1 MELNSAGTSVGAVA
15 CPVCTLYLRE
25 GISLQKHLDTHPKEQ
40 APHTSS
46 QVSQNT
52 HISTHSPYP
61 VGPIFECPPI
71 STMMPPQFTSFSYQ
85 QFVNNG
91 TMMIPQY
98 AMAPQANQMMQ
109 MLYNPYGMYQ
119 QQIPTVQMIS
129 PVAAVPGATT
139 RIRPVVTIAGESN
152 VRTLTVPVNSSE
164 PKQILPEILPE
175 TDTESG
181 QVIPDVNLS
190 VSPVLHNEDTSIRAR
205 EESDNSVLSID
216 HRGQQA
222 QSSTSPDDSTVHEYN
237 AISRSITISCA
248 IDNTDEKVES
258 VLPDMMDDEPSN
270 NISTTDL
277 QCKSAT
283 YEQPETQQFTQ
294 QVIEEGYV
302 NVSDRMTPTIDI
314 ESVACEHDSE
324 MICDDRPASRNSNV
338 NDNVE
343 SPRDIVAIDTL
354 KDSVQSKF
362 NSSEKLEN
370 LITIM
375 ETELNN
381 ASLQKEND
389 IQNDQEKL
397 ADLKEKTT
405 VDKKESVIHDT
416 VVIPDSHEKDHHILS
431 DVQEGDKWDSSNFLT
446 NELRLLEKTCS
457 PHTIDCSKMNEALD
471 RLQRTF
477 HSNNYKYSFSAPAS
491 PLARRKS
498 RKVVRRYSSRSE
510 HGSCENLSVYRA
522 DFDTAAM
529 HDDDDDEDD
538 DEDDEDVDERIDEED
553 NFDEADMEIEEIP
566 SPHTPFADC
575 GVRSHTPLS
584 TISGIS
590 VLRVR
595 KDLSKPCSPTSMHSF
610 HHVDSDSA
618 THDEDSNGVGNATEK
633 DPIDC
638 SQVDEEKI
646 KTDNLRQE
654 TQVAVCESVAKIQ
667 ESSSSYA
674 YHQSVIT
681 EHISSFPV
689 IHSQSSVLMHES
701 YSITTSTKTQ
711 NLLNLSE
718 SINPTTSTESRS
730 FHSAKSLMPKQS
742 MELLNINEDA
752 HAGPMNVFEFDG
764 LQILVPSTFISDSSQ
779 KAVSATSQQS
789 MASSEGAIG
798 IDEEVKSINMRADET
813 MPPRGE
819 LSEQES
825 NGCTEQS
832 AWQLYMGQE
841 SSRMSTSYDLLARE
855 SWEESEG
862 SDNEISGPLL
872 DSRSLATHF
881 TSSLFLDRDRK
892 TPTKRTFKCPH
903 CSEVFDCPKERRV
916 HSTTVH
922 KDAMPS
928 SSRDQLD
935 QPEVKDIKLLDS
947 RMNMFDDIFM
957 PSIHMQQHMYHHQQ
971 PMLHQLQPP
980 SQPGSDGLTKAEA
993 DQKIGENLVIPSNI
1007 EVVCTIC
1014 NQRFNSEKS
1023 LQAHH
1028 RRMHIADV
1036 NKRIRET
1043 AKRINYFNKMSTKRK
1058 SDTQVPAEESDLLSI
1073 RPLGAGQEVGRSCI
1087 MLEFKGKKIMLDC
1100 GIHPGLSGMDALPF
1114 VDLVEAD
1121 EIDLLLISH
1130 FHLDHCGALPW
1141 FLLKTSFK
1149 GRCFMTHATKAIYRW
1164 LLSDYIK
1171 VSNIATEQML
1181 YTESDL
1187 ETSMDKIETINFHEE
1202 KDMFGIKFWAYNAG
1216 HVLGAAMFMIEIAGV
1231 KILYTGDFSRQEDRH
1246 LMAAEIPNIH
1256 PDVLITESTYGTHI
1270 HEKRED
1276 REGRFTNLV
1285 HEIVNRGGRCLI
1297 PVFALGRAQ
1306 ELLLILD
1313 EYWSQHSELHEIP
1326 IYYASSLAKKC
1337 MAVYQTYV
1345 NAMNDKIRRQIAI
1358 NNPFVFKH
1366 ISNLKG
1372 IDHFEDIGPCVVMA
1386 SPGMM
1391 QSGLSRELFESWCTD
1406 AKNGVIIAGYCV
1418 EGTLAKTILSEPEE
1432 ITTMS
1437 GQKLPLKMSVDY
1449 ISFSAHTDY
1458 QQTSEFIRT
1467 LKPPHVVLVHGEQN
1481 EMGRLKAA
1489 LQREYED
1496 DPNTTM
1502 EIHNPRNTVAVELY
1516 FRGEKTAKVMGTL
1529 AMETPR
1535 PGQTLSGVLVKRNF
1549 NYHMLA
1555 PCDMS
1560 KYTDMSMSQVIQRQ
1574 SVYFSASLPV
1584 LKHLLTQIAGHL
1596 EVVDDKKLRIFKNVD
1611 VTIDGKIITMEWIA
1625 TPVNDMYADSVL
1637 TAILQA
1643 EIMDQSPKVLPAP
1656 TKMDRMHFKECLIEM
1671 LQEMFGEDS
1680 VPKIF
1685 KGEKLYVT
1693 VDGKKAHIDLL
1704 NLDVTSKDETF
1715 QQIVQTAVT
1724 KLHQSLAPPSD
1735 VI

>member
-1 MELNSAGTSVGAVA
+1 MDLGIVGNATGASGGAVA

-25 GISLQKHLDTHPKEQ
+25 GISLQRHLDTHPKEQ
-40 APHTSS
+40 VIEALIKASSTTSQQTQQLPS
-46 QVSQNT
+46 PTSVPPVPSSIQSPQNT
-52 HISTHSPYP
+52 PQHIQQTTAHVSAQSPYP
-61 VGPIFECPPI
+61 IGPIFECPPI
-71 STMMPPQFTSFSYQ
+71 GTMMPPQFASFSYQ

-98 AMAPQANQMMQ
+98 AMAPQTNQMMQ

-119 QQIPTVQMIS
+119 QQQIPTVQMIS
-129 PVAAVPGATT
+129 PVAAIPNTT
-139 RIRPVVTIAGESN
+139 RIRPVVTMAGETN
-152 VRTLTVPVNSSE
+152 NRTTITVPVNSSE

-175 TDTESG
+175 PEVENEQDL
-181 QVIPDVNLS
+181 PDINFPA
-190 VSPVLHNEDTSIRAR
+190 SPEVANENTSMQQDGN
-205 EESDNSVLSID
+205 ENSRIQIE
-216 HRGQQA
+216 HRGQQIQNPTIQD
-222 QSSTSPDDSTVHEYN
+222 QSSVQHEYN
-237 AISRSITISCA
+237 SIPRSLTIACN
-248 IDNTDEKVES
+248 IENEDDDNAES
-258 VLPDMMDDEPSN
+258 VLPDIDERETAHIVASVV
-270 NISTTDL
+270 
-277 QCKSAT
+277 QCKPT
-283 YEQPETQQFTQ
+283 HYEEQSEIRRFDQEYKNDTSKLNLETQDVLGNTIA
-294 QVIEEGYV
+294 IE
-302 NVSDRMTPTIDI
+302 
-314 ESVACEHDSE
+314 
-324 MICDDRPASRNSNV
+324 
-338 NDNVE
+338 
-343 SPRDIVAIDTL
+343 
-354 KDSVQSKF
+354 K
-362 NSSEKLEN
+362 EKLEGEKSSDEKDKSEN
-370 LITIM
+370 ESVPSQVPSTEMTKDTAQPEVEQLEQLLITIM
-375 ETELNN
+375 ESEFNS
-381 ASLQKEND
+381 ASTKEHDVQKDE
-389 IQNDQEKL
+389 EG
-397 ADLKEKTT
+397 
-405 VDKKESVIHDT
+405 KESMEESASVHADEEITPNIIDVISNSHSSDIKECNIEMEIT
-416 VVIPDSHEKDHHILS
+416 EEPKICVEDKSDKSYILYHYKDSL
-431 DVQEGDKWDSSNFLT
+431 
-446 NELRLLEKTCS
+446 
-457 PHTIDCSKMNEALD
+457 
-471 RLQRTF
+471 
-477 HSNNYKYSFSAPAS
+477 SAPPS
-491 PLARRKS
+491 PAIRKKS
-498 RKVVRRYSSRSE
+498 TRTYSVRSE
-510 HGSCENLSVYRA
+510 FGSNENLSVYPVG
-522 DFDTAAM
+522 FDATTLQ
-529 HDDDDDEDD
+529 DEEDD
-538 DEDDEDVDERIDEED
+538 DEKNMTED
-553 NFDEADMEIEEIP
+553 NFDEADMEIEAIP
-566 SPHTPFADC
+566 SPHTPFMKYGESAD

-584 TISGIS
+584 AISGIS

-595 KDLSKPCSPTSMHSF
+595 KDLSKPCSPASAHSF
-610 HHVDSDSA
+610 CHIDGDSLS
-618 THDEDSNGVGNATEK
+618 HDDESNDLREITMEK
-633 DPIDC
+633 DPISC
-638 SQVDEEKI
+638 PQIEEELKVDKYEE
-646 KTDNLRQE
+646 N
-654 TQVAVCESVAKIQ
+654 VCENVEKKGNNSNHV
-667 ESSSSYA
+667 

-681 EHISSFPV
+681 EHVSLFPP
-689 IHSQSSVLMHES
+689 IHSQQPVLIQDS
-701 YSITTSTKTQ
+701 YPLPNNKNH

-718 SINPTTSTESRS
+718 SINPTTSTESKNYHCS
-730 FHSAKSLMPKQS
+730 KSIIQKQS

-764 LQILVPSTFISDSSQ
+764 LQILVPSTFISESSQ

-789 MASSEGAIG
+789 MASSEGGAG
-798 IDEEVKSINMRADET
+798 IDEEVKSVNMRADET

-832 AWQLYMGQE
+832 AWQVYMGQE
-841 SSRMSTSYDLLARE
+841 SSRMSTSYDLMARE

-892 TPTKRTFKCPH
+892 TPTKRTFKCSH
-903 CSEVFDCPKERRV
+903 CPEVFDCPKERRV
-916 HSTTVH
+916 HSTMVH
-922 KDAMPS
+922 KEPGPS
-928 SSRDQLD
+928 GSRDATE
-935 QPEVKDIKLLDS
+935 QPEVKDIKLLDG
-947 RMNMFDDIFM
+947 RMNVFDDIFV
-957 PSIHMQQHMYHHQQ
+957 PGLHVQQMYHQQ
-971 PMLHQLQPP
+971 PLLHQLQPP
-980 SQPGSDGLTKAEA
+980 QPDLAKIET
-993 DQKIGENLVIPSNI
+993 DQKGENLTIPSTV
-1007 EVVCTIC
+1007 EVSCALC
-1014 NQRFNSEKS
+1014 NQRFNSEKA
-1023 LQAHH
+1023 LQLHH
-1028 RRMHIADV
+1028 KRMHIV
-1036 NKRIRET
+1036 ENIET
-1043 AKRINYFNKMSTKRK
+1043 FRGIKKNKMTTKRK
-1058 SDTQVPAEESDLLSI
+1058 PETQVPAEESDLLSI

-1141 FLLKTSFK
+1141 FLQKTSFK

-1202 KDMFGIKFWAYNAG
+1202 KDVFGIKFWAYNAG

-1313 EYWSQHSELHEIP
+1313 EYWSQHPELHEIP

-1458 QQTSEFIRT
+1458 QQTSEFIRI

-1529 AMETPR
+1529 AMETPN
-1535 PGQTLSGVLVKRNF
+1535 PGQKLSGVLVKRNF

-1555 PCDMS
+1555 PCDLS

-1584 LKHLLTQIAGHL
+1584 LKHLLTQIAGNL
-1596 EVVDDKKLRIFKNVD
+1596 EVIDDKKLRVFKNID
-1611 VTIDGKIITMEWIA
+1611 VTIDGKIVMMEWIA

-1643 EIMDQSPKVLPAP
+1643 EMMEQPPKMLPAP

-1704 NLDVTSKDETF
+1704 NLEVTSKDDETF

-1724 KLHQSLAPPSD
+1724 KLHQSLAPPCD
-1735 VI
+1735 TI